1 MTSKADF
8 TEEEW
13 DLVLEGPPA
22 AGLLVSSA
30 ERGGTIREAFS
41 IAKVYAEARKRHGGT
56 ELLDA
61 IASAKPEVDRTRHSS
76 PEELKQHSL
85 ERLRDAVALLQTKS
99 RPEEVEGYRGFV
111 ISVAEHTA
119 GAKKEGDEPASEA
132 ERAAIAEIAA
142 AVGRS
147 AGTSSSA

>member
-1 MTSKADF
+1 MTSKTDF

-13 DLVLEGPPA
+13 DLVLEAPPA

-41 IAKVYAEARKRHGGT
+41 IAKVYAEARKRHGGS

-61 IASAKPEVDRTRHSS
+61 IVSAKPEVDRTRHSS

-85 ERLRDAVALLQTKS
+85 GRLRDAVALLKAKAS
-99 RPEEVEGYRGFV
+99 PEEVEDYRGFV
-111 ISVAEHTA
+111 VSVAEHTA
-119 GAKKEGDEPASEA
+119 GAKKEGDEPASDA

-142 AVGRS
+142 AVGRDN
-147 AGTSSSA
+147 GP

>member
-1 MTSKADF
+1 MTSKSDF

-41 IAKVYAEARKRHGGT
+41 IAKVYAEARKRQGSS

-61 IASAKPEVDRTRHSS
+61 IVSAKPEIDRARHSS

-85 ERLRDAVALLQTKS
+85 ERLGGAVALLQTKAE
-99 RPEEVEGYRGFV
+99 PKEVEDYRGFV
-111 ISVAEHTA
+111 VSVAEHTA

-147 AGTSSSA
+147 AETSS

>member
-1 MTSKADF
+1 MTSKAEF

-30 ERGGTIREAFS
+30 ERGGTLREAFS
-41 IAKVYAEARKRHGGT
+41 IAKVYTEVRKRHGSS

-61 IASAKPEVDRTRHSS
+61 IVSAKPEIDRTRHSS

-85 ERLRDAVALLQTKS
+85 GRLRDAVALLEAKAA
-99 RPEEVEGYRGFV
+99 PEEVEDYRGFV
-111 ISVAEHTA
+111 VSVAERTA
-119 GAKKEGDEPASEA
+119 EAKEEGDEPASEA
-132 ERAAIAEIAA
+132 ERAAIAEVAA
-142 AVGRS
+142 AVGA
-147 AGTSSSA
+147 AGMSS

>member
-22 AGLLVSSA
+22 AGQIVSAA

-41 IAKVYAEARKRHGGT
+41 IAKAYEEARKQHGSS
-56 ELLDA
+56 ELLDD
-61 IASAKPEVDRTRHSS
+61 IVSAKPEVDRTRHSS
-76 PEELKQHSL
+76 LDELKQHSL
-85 ERLRDAVALLQTKS
+85 GHLRDAVALLEAKAG
-99 RPEEVEGYRGFV
+99 PDEVEDYRGFV
-111 ISVAEHTA
+111 ISVAEHA
-119 GAKKEGDEPASEA
+119 AAAKKEGDEPASEA

-142 AVGRS
+142 AVGRD
-147 AGTSSSA
+147 AGTSS

>member
-22 AGLLVSSA
+22 AGLIVSSA

-41 IAKVYAEARKRHGGT
+41 IAKAYAEARKQHGSS

-61 IASAKPEVDRTRHSS
+61 IVSAKPEVDRARHSS
-76 PEELKQHSL
+76 L
-85 ERLRDAVALLQTKS
+85 DAKGG
-99 RPEEVEGYRGFV
+99 PNEVDDYRGFV
-111 ISVAEHTA
+111 ISVAEHA
-119 GAKKEGDEPASEA
+119 AAAKKEGDEPASEA

-142 AVGRS
+142 AVGRD
-147 AGTSSSA
+147 AGTPS